1 MRNFL
6 LMGAALSFLA
16 ATPMMAYAHHGPGGG
31 GNEGGQGGG
40 GGNEGG
46 QGGGGGY
53 HPVSIDGFLAY
64 AAANNSGEVS
74 GSEATL
80 HRQSSSASTTASFD
94 NSKGLSSQ
102 AQNSGANSALQN
114 SLALAYVKNPNAG
127 NSIGIGVAVAG
138 AGNNGGVYGNEDET
152 GPWSSWD
159 HDDGHVTQSASI
171 GSSYNGFTG
180 VAQSNQNVG
189 DNSLLQNSTAIAAV
203 NPVTGTYGTLG
214 VALAGSS
221 NDGTVAG
228 DYASNHSTNSSSAV
242 DGSFNSSKGVLSLNQ
257 NSGANSLMQNSAA
270 VGTLT
275 LKPTKASTLAAA
287 VAVASNS
294 GEVECNNADAANG
307 SNSSTINNSFN
318 SSQGVFQASQNS
330 GANSLVQNSVS
341 VGAVN

>member
-16 ATPMMAYAHHGPGGG
+16 ATPMMAYAHDGDQGDHGRP
-31 GNEGGQGGG
+31 GQGGG
-40 GGNEGG
+40 E
-46 QGGGGGY
+46 GY
-53 HPVSIDGFLAY
+53 HPVTIDGFLAY
-64 AAANNSGEVS
+64 AGASNTATVG

-80 HRQSSSASTTASFD
+80 NRQSSSASTTNSFN

-114 SLALAYVKNPNAG
+114 SLALAYVKNPNAS

-138 AGNNGGVYGNEDET
+138 SSNGGGVVGNEDET

-159 HDDGHVTQSASI
+159 HDDGQVKQSASI

-203 NPVTGTYGTLG
+203 SPVTGTQGTLG

-228 DYASNHSTNSSSAV
+228 DYARNHSTNSSSTV
-242 DGSFNSSKGVLSLNQ
+242 DGSFDSSKGVLSLNQ

-294 GEVECNNADAANG
+294 GNVECNTANAANG
-307 SNSSTINNSFN
+307 ANSSTINNSFN
-318 SSQGVFQASQNS
+318 GSQGVFQASQNS
-330 GANSLVQNSVS
+330 GANSLIQNSVS

>member
-1 MRNFL
+1 MRKFL
-6 LMGAALSFLA
+6 LMGAALSFMA
-16 ATPMMAYAHHGPGGG
+16 ATPMMAYADGGQG
-31 GNEGGQGGG
+31 GEGGQGGQ
-40 GGNEGG
+40 GG
-46 QGGGGGY
+46 Q
-53 HPVSIDGFLAY
+53 HHQPITVDAFLAY
-64 AAANNSGEVS
+64 AAASNSATVS

-80 HRQSSSASTTASFD
+80 NRQTSSASTTNSFD

-114 SLALAYVKNPNAG
+114 SLALAYVNNPNKS

-138 AGNNGGVYGNEDET
+138 AGNQGGVYGNEDET

-159 HDDGHVTQSASI
+159 HDDGQVNQSASI
-171 GSSYNGFTG
+171 GNSYNGFTG

-221 NDGTVAG
+221 NNGQVAG
-228 DYASNHSTNSSSAV
+228 DYARNHSTASSSTV
-242 DGSFNSSKGVLSLNQ
+242 DGSFDGSKGVMSLNQ

-270 VGTLT
+270 VGTVT
-275 LKPTKASTLAAA
+275 LKPTNASTLAAA
-287 VAVASNS
+287 VATAMNS
-294 GEVECNNADAANG
+294 GGVQCNTANAANG
-307 SNSSTINNSFN
+307 SNAATMNSSFN
-318 SSQGVFQASQNS
+318 DSQGVFQASQNS